1 MNKFFENKSVLIT
14 GGTGSFGRHFITRL
28 LADHNPSRVIVLS
41 RDELKQSEMAQEYTD
56 PRMRFFLGDVR
67 DEARLQRAFKGVD
80 IVVHAAALKQVP
92 AAEYNPDECVKT
104 NVLGAMHVISAALE
118 CGVHHVMALS
128 TDKAALPCNLYGATK
143 LASDKLFTAA
153 NNMSG
158 LDGTKFSVVRFGNI
172 AGSRGSVVPLFQR
185 LKAEGA
191 KELPITDTRM
201 TRFWITLDE
210 AIDIT
215 VEGLYRMQGGEIF
228 IPKIP
233 SLRVTDL
240 AEAIAPELPYKVIGL
255 RPGEILDELMCPK
268 ELSHQTIEFEN
279 HYVIEPT
286 TGVYG
291 HAHDYTTDAKGDKG
305 KYVEEGFEYRSST
318 NPHYLTVDELK
329 KMHGAPNVVEL
340 KKAR

>member
-1 MNKFFENKSVLIT
+1 MTSI
-14 GGTGSFGRHFITRL
+14 
-28 LADHNPSRVIVLS
+28 
-41 RDELKQSEMAQEYTD
+41 
-56 PRMRFFLGDVR
+56 LGIS
-67 DEARLQRAFKGVD
+67 AFYHD
-80 IVVHAAALKQVP
+80 SAAALIVDGKII
-92 AAEYNPDECVKT
+92 AAAQEERFSRKKHDSNYPFQAVEF
-104 NVLGAMHVISAALE
+104 VLKSFE
-118 CGVHHVMALS
+118 
-128 TDKAALPCNLYGATK
+128 
-143 LASDKLFTAA
+143 
-153 NNMSG
+153 
-158 LDGTKFSVVRFGNI
+158 
-172 AGSRGSVVPLFQR
+172 
-185 LKAEGA
+185 
-191 KELPITDTRM
+191 
-201 TRFWITLDE
+201 
-210 AIDIT
+210 
-215 VEGLYRMQGGEIF
+215 RMQGGEIF